1 MPESSQSRTHSNLS
15 QMTRVDPSDSP
26 ESDSMVESPYYENMQ
41 TVSIP
46 TKSGTEVAIRS
57 HDQSDDR
64 PSTSGL
70 SSRPSS
76 RGGEL
81 DHEDAKIIQNCYV
94 PPSIANLDV
103 KPSKFVKPPTE
114 PELGPGFAFGKRI
127 SPANAQSNSQSS
139 QPTQSS
145 QGVPSNS
152 FEKSNQ
158 EHQVSARSAH
168 QESSLAPIPQGLER
182 MFSWLRSWLTLN
194 IQAPVDFQKDVQ
206 PQRSPLFQDSSDA
219 QLQKASP
226 DPRGRS
232 SNSQSS
238 GRQHLQGPKQHR
250 RKK

>member
-1 MPESSQSRTHSNLS
+1 MPESSQPRTHSNLS

-76 RGGEL
+76 IGGEL

-103 KPSKFVKPPTE
+103 KPSKFVKLRAIRNQVNLPNLVKVSLQAHSRSRTKSVKSQLAVLIRNPHLLRFHKVWKE
-114 PELGPGFAFGKRI
+114 CSLG
-127 SPANAQSNSQSS
+127 
-139 QPTQSS
+139 
-145 QGVPSNS
+145 
-152 FEKSNQ
+152 
-158 EHQVSARSAH
+158 
-168 QESSLAPIPQGLER
+168 
-182 MFSWLRSWLTLN
+182 
-194 IQAPVDFQKDVQ
+194 
-206 PQRSPLFQDSSDA
+206 
-219 QLQKASP
+219 
-226 DPRGRS
+226 
-232 SNSQSS
+232 
-238 GRQHLQGPKQHR
+238 
-250 RKK
+250 